1 MIELA
6 LDSLRWLM
14 DVQTSPKGHFEP
26 VGCDGWFPRGGQ
38 KALFDQQPIEATGMI
53 DACVEAYRV
62 TDDRSWLDRA
72 QWCFDWFLGV
82 NDLRQPI
89 YDQLTGGC
97 NDALASQGVNENQG
111 AESTLCWLMALLT
124 LHDQQADGKLAET
137 SDGDGQ
143 AQTARGPAAQAK
155 QPTASH

>member
-1 MIELA
+1 
-6 LDSLRWLM
+6 
-14 DVQTSPKGHFEP
+14 

-38 KALFDQQPIEATGMI
+38 KALFDQQPIEAAGMI

-62 TDDRSWLDRA
+62 TDDRFWLDRA
-72 QWCFDWFLGV
+72 QWCFDWFFGA

-89 YDQLTGGC
+89 YDQRTGGC

-124 LHDQQADGKLAET
+124 LHDQQVDGKLSDSGGSSVQTQIACEPDVQET
-137 SDGDGQ
+137 Q
-143 AQTARGPAAQAK
+143 PAG
-155 QPTASH
+155 SR